1 MRIDSCDTFIVGN
14 PPPHKG
20 GRYFHIV
27 RLRTACGIEGVGEV
41 YAATFAPAAIDK
53 LIHDVFGRWVA
64 GIDPTRIETFW
75 RRAYSSGYTQRPDPT
90 LQAVMSGLELALWD
104 ILGKALDQPVHALL
118 GGRVHARLRS
128 YTYLYPPGDSVQ
140 PADMPARSVYSDPD
154 MAAEAAAAAVA
165 AGFTAV
171 KFDPAGPY
179 TAFDPHQPSLADL
192 DRTEAF
198 CAAVRAAVGSRADL
212 LVGTHGQFTPSGAI
226 RLARRLEAY
235 DPLWFEEPTPPEVPE
250 EMAKVAAAT
259 TIPIATGERLTTKY
273 EFAALLRA
281 GAASILQPD
290 LGRSGGLLEGKKIAG
305 LAEAFHAQIA
315 PHCYCGPV
323 VMAANAQLAVCSP
336 NFLIIETIEGW
347 GGFQAELVDSAFA
360 HEDGHLLVPDTPGLG
375 VTLNEAVARA
385 HHYTGT
391 QLHLTMAD
399 DPAAV
404 PQG

>member
-212 LVGTHGQFTPSGAI
+212 LVGTHGQFTPSGA
-226 RLARRLEAY
+226 
-235 DPLWFEEPTPPEVPE
+235 
-250 EMAKVAAAT
+250 
-259 TIPIATGERLTTKY
+259 
-273 EFAALLRA
+273 
-281 GAASILQPD
+281 
-290 LGRSGGLLEGKKIAG
+290 
-305 LAEAFHAQIA
+305 
-315 PHCYCGPV
+315 
-323 VMAANAQLAVCSP
+323 
-336 NFLIIETIEGW
+336 
-347 GGFQAELVDSAFA
+347 
-360 HEDGHLLVPDTPGLG
+360 
-375 VTLNEAVARA
+375 
-385 HHYTGT
+385 
-391 QLHLTMAD
+391 
-399 DPAAV
+399 
-404 PQG
+404 

>member
-1 MRIDSCDTFIVGN
+1 MQLASIKTYVVGN
-14 PPPHKG
+14 PPPSFG
-20 GRYFHIV
+20 GRYFVFVKI
-27 RLRTACGIEGVGEV
+27 RTACGIEGVGEV
-41 YAATFAPAAIDK
+41 YAATFAPEAIDK

-290 LGRSGGLLEGKKIAG
+290 LGRSGGLLEGKKIASV
-305 LAEAFHAQIA
+305 AEAFHAQIA

-385 HHYTGT
+385 HPYTGT